1 MASAVEEIAEELKQ
15 ILQKMPGITSAG
27 KPEIENNLIKS
38 ITLSHQ
44 SLGSLTIKRLKSG
57 NAPELFDFYFQGL
70 SEESRRFWPPY
81 PLFNPL
87 PASVNELK
95 QRIKDWEK
103 ETDWTVLG
111 LIKDKTIAGV
121 ALLKRY
127 KTEHPV
133 SGLAVRDSFHK
144 MGLGFLLQ
152 TIINE
157 QARLLK
163 LPKLFVTI
171 APDNPVSLMMHEKC
185 GFKLTGRQ
193 MPHYGYKNGEKVI
206 DREDIELVLIL

>member
-15 ILQKMPGITSAG
+15 ILQKMPGVTSVG
-27 KPEIENNLIKS
+27 KPEIENNLIKN
-38 ITLSHQ
+38 ITVNHKK
-44 SLGSLTIKRLKSG
+44 LGRLTIKRLESD
-57 NAPELFDFYFQGL
+57 NAPELYDFYFQGL
-70 SEESRRFWPPY
+70 SGESRRFWPPY
-81 PLFNPL
+81 PLFSPL
-87 PASVNELK
+87 PASSDELK

-152 TIINE
+152 TIINK
-157 QARLLK
+157 QARLLG

-171 APDNPVSLMMHEKC
+171 APDNPNSLRMHEKC
-185 GFKLTGRQ
+185 GFKQTGRQ
-193 MPHYGYKNGEKVI
+193 VPHFGYKNDEKII
-206 DREDIELVLIL
+206 DREDIELVLTL

>member
-1 MASAVEEIAEELKQ
+1 MASAVEEIAEELMQ

-81 PLFNPL
+81 PLFSPL

-171 APDNPVSLMMHEKC
+171 APDNPVSLKMHEKC
-185 GFKLTGRQ
+185 GFKQTGRQ
-193 MPHYGYKNGEKVI
+193 VPHYGYKNGEKVI